1 MKAKQILK
9 NVHTITDSIIVS
21 QIEANSIIV
30 DATAGNGNDTLK
42 LARLIGTEGKIYA
55 FDIQKSAIEKTR
67 ELLLNEGLYGNN
79 VELIED
85 SHSNVDLHVKE
96 NIDFAIMNLGYLPG
110 GDKSIFTKSES
121 TISFIEQA
129 SEMLNPRGLILIVF
143 YIGFIDGADEARAVT
158 EYLTT
163 LDQKRFNV
171 TKIEFLNQKNLP
183 PYIAL
188 IERA

>member
-9 NVHTITDSIIVS
+9 NVHTITDSIIVNH
-21 QIEANSIIV
+21 IEANSIIV

-42 LARLIGTEGKIYA
+42 LARLVGNEGKIYA

-121 TISFIEQA
+121 TI
-129 SEMLNPRGLILIVF
+129 
-143 YIGFIDGADEARAVT
+143 
-158 EYLTT
+158 
-163 LDQKRFNV
+163 
-171 TKIEFLNQKNLP
+171 
-183 PYIAL
+183 
-188 IERA
+188 